1 VKLLAQIKSESLATD
16 RLRTVLIGVFAAVAM
31 ALSAIGIYGVISYSV
46 VQRTQEIGIRAA
58 LGASSAATRWLILR
72 SGLRMTAAGL
82 LLGFG
87 AALALTR
94 LLAALLFGV
103 GARDPITMIGV
114 AGILAVIALL
124 ASYLPAHRATNVDPL
139 VALRYE

>member
-1 VKLLAQIKSESLATD
+1 
-16 RLRTVLIGVFAAVAM
+16 
-31 ALSAIGIYGVISYSV
+31 
-46 VQRTQEIGIRAA
+46 
-58 LGASSAATRWLILR
+58 
-72 SGLRMTAAGL
+72 MTAAGL
-82 LLGFG
+82 LGFA

-124 ASYLPAHRATNVDPL
+124 ASYLPAHRATNVGPTGRL
-139 VALRYE
+139 AIRVTGHSTNHRAHFLTGAWAEVPIPQQSH

>member
-1 VKLLAQIKSESLATD
+1 VRAATNPALLGEALRKTVYAVNKDQPLTDLKLLEQIKSESLATD
-16 RLRTVLIGVFAAVAM
+16 RLRAVLIGVFAAVAM

-58 LGASSAATRWLILR
+58 LGASGAATRWLILR

-82 LLGFG
+82 LLGFA

-94 LLAALLFGV
+94 LLAACFL
-103 GARDPITMIGV
+103 
-114 AGILAVIALL
+114 
-124 ASYLPAHRATNVDPL
+124 
-139 VALRYE
+139 E

>member
-1 VKLLAQIKSESLATD
+1 
-16 RLRTVLIGVFAAVAM
+16 VFAAVAM

-72 SGLRMTAAGL
+72 SGLRMTAVGL

-87 AALALTR
+87 GALAFTR

-103 GARDPITMIGV
+103 GARDPFTMIGV
-114 AGILAVIALL
+114 AGILAVVALL
-124 ASYLPAHRATNVDPL
+124 ACYLPAHRATNVDPL